1 MDSISQAVLG
11 SAVGLIVTGG
21 KQPKKAILAGGLL
34 GTLPDLDSLIPSINS
49 LEATISHRTW
59 SHSWIVQSLVSPVL
73 ATALHRFDKSFSWT
87 TWFCL
92 VWFALVTHSIL
103 DCFTIYGT
111 DVFWPFSNQTIIGGS
126 VFIIDPLFTLPLVIV
141 VVLSF
146 FSRWKDRVF
155 RIALFGLGMSCMY
168 LGWGLYSQRVIEQM
182 AVTSLDRQKISYNK
196 IIATPTPFNSVL
208 WRILAMDNDQYH
220 EGYYSRLDSTEL
232 IRFQS
237 FPRNMENLDALHD
250 LSSWKK
256 LDRFSH
262 RFNAVKHLE
271 NAVIGVDLRM
281 GVEDYYFFKFKLA
294 VWQQGKLIGIN
305 PTHVG
310 NHPGQN
316 GFFSWLWNRLTSRTT
331 VPFTS

>member
-11 SAVGLIVTGG
+11 SAVCLVATRG
-21 KQPKKAILAGGLL
+21 KQPKKAILAGALL
-34 GTLPDLDSLIPSINS
+34 GTLPDLDSLIPSVNP

-73 ATALHRFDKSFSWT
+73 ATALYRIDKSFSWK
-87 TWFCL
+87 TWFAM
-92 VWFALVTHSIL
+92 VWLALITHSVL

-111 DVFWPFSNQTIIGGS
+111 DVFWPFSSQTVIGGS
-126 VFIIDPLFTLPLVIV
+126 VFIIDPLFTLPLLIV
-141 VVLSF
+141 AVLPF
-146 FSRWKDRVF
+146 FSRWKDRVI
-155 RIALFGLGMSCMY
+155 RIALVGLGLSCFY
-168 LGWGLYSQRVIEQM
+168 LGWGLYSQGVIERM
-182 AVTSLDRQKISYNK
+182 AVTSLDIHKLSFNT

-208 WRILAMDNDQYH
+208 WRILAIDDNQYH
-220 EGYYSRLDSTEL
+220 EGYYSRFDATET

-237 FPRNMENLDALHD
+237 FPRNMENLDSLHD
-250 LSSWKK
+250 LSNWRK

-262 RFNAVKHLE
+262 KFNAIKHLE
-271 NAVIGVDLRM
+271 NAVVGVDLRM

-310 NHPGQN
+310 NHPGQD
-316 GFFSWLWNRLTSRTT
+316 GFFPWLWNRLTSRTT
-331 VPFTS
+331 LPFTS